1 PYLFLSLLLM
11 RRHGEQLRV
20 LLLASLL
27 LLTGTGGTFYNP
39 FWGWSQSWFTV
50 ENQVPLLIFLSRL
63 LNLLL
68 SAGLVLFAFL
78 FPGGRFVPRWA
89 PWAVGVWVYLRFGA
103 EFFPDTPISVYTWPL
118 NRGLILNTAIILIA
132 AVA

>member
-1 PYLFLSLLLM
+1 QGAFGDCAALYVQPGWENACADWRAAFADVGLTPAAFEIYFLIVRVAAAVPYLFLSLLLM

-27 LLTGTGGTFYNP
+27 LLMGTGGTFYNP

-78 FPGGRFVPRWA
+78 FP
-89 PWAVGVWVYLRFGA
+89 
-103 EFFPDTPISVYTWPL
+103 D
-118 NRGLILNTAIILIA
+118 
-132 AVA
+132 